1 MHCLL
6 LIYCNYFKSRSLR
19 IDMKQD
25 SVLFQCFFIDYPFY
39 YAKQSYLHGKIWN
52 YFISNLKFI
61 DKAVNFGSIL
71 NEHFL
76 EV

>member
-1 MHCLL
+1 
-6 LIYCNYFKSRSLR
+6 
-19 IDMKQD
+19 MKQD
-25 SVLFQCFFIDYPFY
+25 SVIFQCFFIDYPFY

-76 EV
+76 DV